1 MARRQLKFTRM
12 VQAREEVQTM
22 SMTLILTILTNICL
36 ENASL
41 HPPLEYSSKEV
52 VRPVFDFVAACLE
65 IIAATSCRV
74 PRILCDR
81 HKKFRSC
88 SAEGRVSPL
97 CSTVFNSNMEIQK
110 HRNTET
116 WKYRNTEIWKYRN
129 T

>member
-52 VRPVFDFVAACLE
+52 VRPVFDFVAVSGDNCRDILSG
-65 IIAATSCRV
+65 AADTLRSPQETSKLQR
-74 PRILCDR
+74 
-81 HKKFRSC
+81 
-88 SAEGRVSPL
+88 
-97 CSTVFNSNMEIQK
+97 
-110 HRNTET
+110 
-116 WKYRNTEIWKYRN
+116 
-129 T
+129 